1 MAPRK
6 SVSHELDQAIEQ
18 ASATAIQLSAIG
30 VEMRAVLVEDRH
42 NAALS
47 VPILVAQA
55 GRAALALTR
64 LASYVGQIALLV
76 RLEAQ

>member
-6 SVSHELDQAIEQ
+6 SVSHELDRAIEQ

-42 NAALS
+42 RSSLS
-47 VPILVAQA
+47 AQMLTAHA

-64 LASYVGQIALLV
+64 LASCVGQIDLLV
-76 RLEAQ
+76 RLEGQ